1 MFTISTLIAGHMSPS
16 YHNFAPVSMSS
27 RASTRADTSAAAAAY
42 ILPDTEV
49 ARLSSERERETR
61 LLARLQLQPPHSALS
76 EPLNQ
81 SAIGTHV

>member
-1 MFTISTLIAGHMSPS
+1 MSPS

-27 RASTRADTSAAAAAY
+27 RASTRADTSAAAAAAY

>member
-1 MFTISTLIAGHMSPS
+1 MSPS

-27 RASTRADTSAAAAAY
+27 RASTRADTSAAAAY

>member
-1 MFTISTLIAGHMSPS
+1 MSPS

-27 RASTRADTSAAAAAY
+27 RASTRADTSAAAAAAAY